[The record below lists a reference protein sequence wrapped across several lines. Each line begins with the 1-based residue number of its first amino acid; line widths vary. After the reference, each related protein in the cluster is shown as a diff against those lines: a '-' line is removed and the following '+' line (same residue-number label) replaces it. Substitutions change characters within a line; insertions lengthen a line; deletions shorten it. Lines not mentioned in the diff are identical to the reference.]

1 MSNLLC
7 KELAYEALE
16 GDLMSGPGIKRGK
29 VKDWCR
35 VKRGEGGGGRRR
47 QPSLHFQTLM
57 GKAAQ
62 HGTSVVAVES
72 WQRR

>member
-1 MSNLLC
+1 MSNLLR
-7 KELAYEALE
+7 KEVAYVALE
-16 GDLMSGPGIKRGK
+16 GDLMSGPGIKRGQA
-29 VKDWCR
+29 KDWCR
-35 VKRGEGGGGRRR
+35 VKRGEGGGGRR

-72 WQRR
+72 RQCR